1 MARIW
6 QRYNPP
12 KRSSTR
18 RTAKKPKNTV
28 VNPGGHKRRTVNAP
42 KAY

>member
-12 KRSSTR
+12 KRSGGR
-18 RTAKKPKNTV
+18 RKAAKPKDV
-28 VNPGGHKRRTVNAP
+28 KVNHGGHKRRTVNAP
-42 KAY
+42 KAW